1 MIGPIGIT
9 EKQAE
14 EYLEFLVELTDS
26 QRVCWKITRS
36 NGTSVMMVPV
46 NEVPPVPL
54 EIQQDVEKFREKFLE
69 SDAT

>member
-1 MIGPIGIT
+1 MPWQPVLMSDYEIS
-9 EKQAE
+9 
-14 EYLEFLVELTDS
+14 V
-26 QRVCWKITRS
+26 
-36 NGTSVMMVPV
+36 SVMMVPV

>member
-14 EYLEFLVELTDS
+14 QYLEFLFDLTDS

-54 EIQQDVEKFREKFLE
+54 EIQQDVEKFREKFL
-69 SDAT
+69 DADS

>member
-14 EYLEFLVELTDS
+14 EYLEILVDLTDS
-26 QRVCWKITRS
+26 QRVCWKITRP